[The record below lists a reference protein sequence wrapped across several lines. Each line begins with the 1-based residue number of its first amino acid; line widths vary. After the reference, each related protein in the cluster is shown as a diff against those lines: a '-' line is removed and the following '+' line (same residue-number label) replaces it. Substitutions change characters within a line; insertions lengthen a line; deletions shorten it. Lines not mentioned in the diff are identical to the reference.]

1 MPPVPPVPPIENR
14 RFLRFWTGTR
24 PGLERMMLASVPA
37 LVVGVVVSR
46 YTNGYVGYVVGI
58 GLLVAAV
65 FVRRRRPVV

>member
-1 MPPVPPVPPIENR
+1 
-14 RFLRFWTGTR
+14 
-24 PGLERMMLASVPA
+24 MMLASVPA

-65 FVRRRRPVV
+65 FVRKRRPVR